1 MKRKRVLYVIG
12 AILVLAAAVVILNLT
27 LRGSKYDTAVPVR
40 GFVVARGKLEDR
52 VSGNG
57 TFTPRSSVT
66 VVAQVSGEVKTIP
79 VAEND
84 NVQQGTVLLTLRDD
98 DYALAVQKM
107 KASLDS
113 TRRGIQQSLVT
124 LRAQYRSAVSVL
136 SDAQRTFDK
145 NKELFAAKSI
155 SEEVYQRS
163 SDALAS
169 AKVSWQS
176 AREQLDL
183 RCDLPLDAEPP
194 LDGSKDAQV
203 IEASP
208 EVEQALLSL
217 RSAQD
222 NVTRCT
228 IVSPAAGTVT
238 KVQPS
243 VGDMVAPNSPLVRVE
258 DLGDM
263 LAEIQVDEV
272 DIGKIHIGQ
281 PAEITSDSLIGLT
294 LRGSVKSIA
303 PTITSLGSTRVS
315 LVDLRIDT
323 AAIPNRRSVTLRSGA
338 SCTARITTS
347 IKQDALLIP
356 LSGFLTEESVTSVF
370 LLKPAGRKSP
380 AGLDIYQ
387 VSRREVTLGAS
398 DVNNM
403 EVSAGLAAGDT
414 IVSGNLKLIR
424 DGILVTLRQ
433 D

>member
-1 MKRKRVLYVIG
+1 MKRKRAPYIIG
-12 AILVLAAAVVILNLT
+12 AILVLVAAVVILNLT
-27 LRGSKYDTAVPVR
+27 LRGSKYDTAIPVR

-84 NVQQGTVLLTLRDD
+84 FVQLGSILLTLRDD
-98 DYALAVQKM
+98 DYALSVRKM

-113 TRRGIQQSLVT
+113 TRRTVQQSLVT
-124 LRAQYRSAVSVL
+124 LRAQYRSAVSTL

-145 NKELFAAKSI
+145 NKELFAARSI

-163 SDALAS
+163 SDALSS
-169 AKVSWQS
+169 AKVGWQS

-183 RCDLPLDAEPP
+183 RCGLPLDAEPQ
-194 LDGSKDAQV
+194 LDGSRDAQI
-203 IEASP
+203 IEESP
-208 EVEQALLSL
+208 EVELALLSV
-217 RSAQD
+217 RSAED
-222 NVTRCT
+222 SVTRCT

-272 DIGKIHIGQ
+272 DIGKIHVGQ

-294 LRGSVKSIA
+294 LRGSVQSIA

-315 LVDLRIDT
+315 LVDLRIDR
-323 AAIPNRRSVTLRSGA
+323 AAIPNRSSVTLRSGA

-356 LSGFLTEESVTSVF
+356 LAGFLTEENVTSVF
-370 LLKPAGRKSP
+370 LLGPTGRKSP

-387 VSRREVTLGAS
+387 VSRRDVTIGAS
-398 DVNNM
+398 DVNNV
-403 EVSAGLAAGDT
+403 EATAGLAAGDT
-414 IVSGNLKLIR
+414 IVAGNLKVMR
-424 DGILVTLRQ
+424 DGILVTLRK